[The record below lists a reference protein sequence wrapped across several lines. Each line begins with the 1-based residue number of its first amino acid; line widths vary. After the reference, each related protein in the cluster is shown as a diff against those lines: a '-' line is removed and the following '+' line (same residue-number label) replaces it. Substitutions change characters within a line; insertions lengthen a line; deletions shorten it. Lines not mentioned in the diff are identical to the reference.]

1 MNRSLYFIALIMSF
15 FCLVSCDREVDTDTA
30 QKAKEALEKS
40 YQYYPVRIGISATY
54 QIDSIYYFDNLGTIV
69 IDTVRGKYKETI
81 TDTFRTED
89 NRLVYRILKEKFD
102 SISSSW
108 SVTNVYSLMP
118 SQYQLI
124 RTEENIS
131 LIDLIFP
138 LDNSSSWDPTA
149 LIDANTNYL
158 IRGKGIQLFKDWPA
172 AYVQDTYTSMLFGQE
187 REVIEVR
194 DVNPDDNIILYQ
206 SSKRTYALGL
216 GLILKEQAFFTT
228 QKTEL
233 ASSPWEEKAD
243 IGFKCT
249 QTLIDFQE

>member
-1 MNRSLYFIALIMSF
+1 MNRLVILVCIFFSLLFLA
-15 FCLVSCDREVDTDTA
+15 SCEREIDTDAA

-40 YQYYPVRIGISATY
+40 YQFYPVNIGNSATF
-54 QIDSIYYFDNLGTIV
+54 QIDSIYYFDNLGTIE
-69 IDTVRGKYKETI
+69 IDTVRGKYKETV

-89 NRLVYRILKEKFD
+89 NKLVYRILKEKFD
-102 SISSSW
+102 PFSSSW
-108 SVTNVYSLMP
+108 TVTNVYSLMP
-118 SQYQLI
+118 SKYQLI

-131 LIDLIFP
+131 LVDLIFP
-138 LDNSSSWDPTA
+138 LNNTSSWDPTA

-172 AYVQDTYTSMLFGQE
+172 AYIEDVYTSTLFGQD
-187 REVIEVR
+187 REVIEIR

-206 SSKRTYALGL
+206 SSKRTYASGI

-233 ASSPWEEKAD
+233 AGSPWEEKAD
-243 IGFKCT
+243 IGFKCV
-249 QTLIDFQE
+249 QTLIDYK